1 MFMAFPAILAA
12 AADFVASLGS
22 AGTALLG
29 GAAVATTASLSG
41 DTAQDNAKTKPVA
54 RTLPRTDEPC
64 KKCPAEEGSEVRN
77 NHGVNWNAYE
87 YQARITG
94 FAFDTERCLWSM
106 EWNWQGIDFDGFKAE
121 QCLLQEAKGN
131 YDQFFVAPGKP
142 EPWFQG
148 FKVMEST
155 IQRQAATVRVNP
167 PAKLTWYF
175 QTPLT
180 RNFVLATL
188 RNSGVVSVVQP

>member
-1 MFMAFPAILAA
+1 L
-12 AADFVASLGS
+12 SS

-29 GAAVATTASLSG
+29 GPAVATTASLPG
-41 DTAQDNAKTKPVA
+41 DTAQNDAKTKPVA

-64 KKCPAEEGSEVRN
+64 KKCPAEEGSEVLN
-77 NHGVNWNAYE
+77 NHGANWNAYE

-131 YDQFFVAPGKP
+131 YDQFLDAMGGPKRF
-142 EPWFQG
+142 FTG
-148 FKVMEST
+148 FKIMQDQIIE
-155 IQRQAATVRVNP
+155 RAAVVNAAP
-167 PAKLTWYF
+167 PAKLHYYF
-175 QTPLT
+175 QTPFARIFMLETLT
-180 RNFVLATL
+180 ENGVLSSL
-188 RNSGVVSVVQP
+188 VP